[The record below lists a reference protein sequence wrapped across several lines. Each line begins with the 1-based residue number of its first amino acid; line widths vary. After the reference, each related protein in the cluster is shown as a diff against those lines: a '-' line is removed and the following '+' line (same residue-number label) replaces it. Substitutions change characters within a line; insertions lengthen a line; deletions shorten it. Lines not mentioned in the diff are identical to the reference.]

1 MARPKK
7 QDEDYFDDGEVIVEK
22 ANPNDPEFFNE
33 FITDWNNSWTPHTKQ
48 KEIITDF
55 ISGNYDY
62 MFVRAGRKFSKTTVN
77 IKAAWYKSLQKPN
90 STTYSTFPTIALGT
104 EIVWDERRLQY
115 CDMRLPYMMQKY
127 IKYVDHNKHIIHFVN
142 DSHIKLQGTWTE
154 ARGRGTQPDF
164 LTVDEIQDCNADW
177 IEAMDS
183 NLGPKQAPCIMS
195 GTPPRKRNHYQDWE
209 QRIQNNPRGKTY
221 HFSSYDND
229 AIPHLKEWLDN
240 KKMELMK
247 AGKED
252 VWLREYMAE
261 DCFSHADRVL
271 PDAVFEDYVLMDQQ
285 INAMTFKD
293 KTPVMVVA
301 TQGKYICAMWGI
313 LTPKKYLYILDY
325 ELRNAIWDKS
335 YVNFVEDPNVKL
347 KNKLIQEACGNR
359 MRHLL
364 WDSTKS
370 FKDVIRGFTEC
381 KEKPEWQDRGIPLLR
396 EMMLERRIILSDKV
410 APFGME
416 CQNLL
421 ADDNKKEIEKSY
433 PMICALSVMANEWFQ
448 REKVSIIQPQQ
459 YDRLQALRDAGI
471 VVNAPTPK
479 GKVFFSQKDME

>member
-1 MARPKK
+1 
-7 QDEDYFDDGEVIVEK
+7 
-22 ANPNDPEFFNE
+22 
-33 FITDWNNSWTPHTKQ
+33 
-48 KEIITDF
+48 
-55 ISGNYDY
+55 
-62 MFVRAGRKFSKTTVN
+62 
-77 IKAAWYKSLQKPN
+77 
-90 STTYSTFPTIALGT
+90 
-104 EIVWDERRLQY
+104 
-115 CDMRLPYMMQKY
+115 
-127 IKYVDHNKHIIHFVN
+127 
-142 DSHIKLQGTWTE
+142 
-154 ARGRGTQPDF
+154 
-164 LTVDEIQDCNADW
+164 
-177 IEAMDS
+177 
-183 NLGPKQAPCIMS
+183 MS
-195 GTPPRKRNHYQDWE
+195 GTPPRKRNHYQDWD
-209 QRIQNNPRGKTY
+209 QRIQSNPRGKTY

-271 PDAVFEDYVLMDQQ
+271 PDAVFEGYVLMDQQ

-335 YVNFVEDPNVKL
+335 YVNFIEDPNVKM
-347 KNKLIQEACGNR
+347 KNKLIQDACGNR

-421 ADDNKKEIEKSY
+421 ADDNKKEIGKSY

-471 VVNAPTPK
+471 IVTAPTPK
-479 GKVFFSQKDME
+479 GRVFFSQKDME